1 MVRRN
6 LTRVVVATRST
17 WRVWRGLPASIR
29 IRIYSGAMAALS
41 FIVQLAF
48 TGIER
53 YIAVGVGLV
62 FLLCVVFPGIPSGL
76 LELMGF
82 RRGLAYDRSGWGWA
96 QTICESASVGLVGVL
111 LCVYLVT
118 KQSQIHSPGIGDF
131 SVVVTAVALGS
142 LMITVAN
149 SSRIGDTTT
158 GEKALMAGQKLI
170 LAGIMLALFSVFFM
184 VYNSIFNSLGG
195 IDPNTLDFSWDG
207 WKRGVSFWLTE
218 LSLVT
223 GGLLFAAGIVEVA
236 FVIREIRMI
245 RQQR

>member
-1 MVRRN
+1 V
-6 LTRVVVATRST
+6 
-17 WRVWRGLPASIR
+17 
-29 IRIYSGAMAALS
+29 Y
-41 FIVQLAF
+41 
-48 TGIER
+48 
-53 YIAVGVGLV
+53 
-62 FLLCVVFPGIPSGL
+62 
-76 LELMGF
+76 
-82 RRGLAYDRSGWGWA
+82 GWGWA

-111 LCVYLVT
+111 ICVYLVT

-131 SVVVTAVALGS
+131 SVIVTAVALGS

-184 VYNSIFNSLGG
+184 VYNSIFNSLSG

-218 LSLVT
+218 LRLVT

-236 FVIREIRMI
+236 FVIREIRVI
-245 RQQR
+245 RQ